1 MTTCESKNIY
11 NIAVKGNFDD
21 CQSIVKK
28 MFNNEQFREKINMSG
43 VNSINWARIIC
54 QIVYYFFAYFKFS
67 TKLNFSV
74 PTGNFGDV
82 YAGYVA
88 KKMGLPI
95 DKLIVATN
103 ENDILRRVIDSGEYR
118 PLAVKPS
125 LSPSMDIQVASNFE
139 RLLFDIL
146 NEDDDKVTKLMK
158 NLSKNGF
165 YKLEENE
172 LKKIRENFVAEKIN
186 DSDTVRII
194 KDFFVNYGFILD
206 PHTATAVGAAYNIKN
221 KSKTIVL
228 GTAHPYKFLETIN
241 LAIGKNIEPPKQ
253 FKNLSKKAE
262 KFDIIENNID
272 EIKKYI
278 LEKIK

>member
-1 MTTCESKNIY
+1 
-11 NIAVKGNFDD
+11 
-21 CQSIVKK
+21 
-28 MFNNEQFREKINMSG
+28 
-43 VNSINWARIIC
+43 
-54 QIVYYFFAYFKFS
+54 
-67 TKLNFSV
+67 
-74 PTGNFGDV
+74 
-82 YAGYVA
+82 
-88 KKMGLPI
+88 
-95 DKLIVATN
+95 
-103 ENDILRRVIDSGEYR
+103 
-118 PLAVKPS
+118 
-125 LSPSMDIQVASNFE
+125 
-139 RLLFDIL
+139 
-146 NEDDDKVTKLMK
+146 MK